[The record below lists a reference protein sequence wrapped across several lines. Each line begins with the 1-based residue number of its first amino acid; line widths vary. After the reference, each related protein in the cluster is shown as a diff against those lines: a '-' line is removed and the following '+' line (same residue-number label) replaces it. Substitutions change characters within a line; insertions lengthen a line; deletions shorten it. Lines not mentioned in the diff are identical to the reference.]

1 MDAQDE
7 RATVLIVDDERGP
20 RESLRMILAPN
31 HTVLQAE
38 CGAEALEILRSNEV
52 DLVTVDLNMPGM
64 RGDEL
69 MRVIR
74 SEFPHAEVIVITGC
88 GSVESAA
95 EGIRCGISDYLQKPF
110 DVVQVSAS
118 VLRALLRQRS
128 RSRLL
133 AFIDDLGTAAGND
146 RNIDVL
152 LDSVR
157 RSRRLR
163 ARLGGLFDPRDARGA
178 SRGQGLDP
186 ERTIEFV
193 EVLAETIETTAPFM
207 RGHARRV
214 AYYSSLLAHRLCLSA
229 EDHEHLRIGA
239 FLHDLGKVGIPTELL
254 LRPRQLE
261 PEEIAVVQTHP
272 EIGARLIRPLA
283 IPAAIAAAIRHHHE
297 WWDGSGYPDGLAQ
310 EDIPLS
316 ARIIGVADTF
326 DAMSSERPNR
336 PALERSEV
344 LARLCRHAG
353 HQFDPDLVKEF
364 LAILEMGA
372 DSADSELV
380 AELASD
386 VGRNLTDA
394 DTQVDWVT

>member
-95 EGIRCGISDYLQKPF
+95 EGIRCGVSDYLQKPF

-146 RNIDVL
+146 RNVDVL
-152 LDSVR
+152 LDSVQ
-157 RSRRLR
+157 RSRRLK
-163 ARLGGLFDPRDARGA
+163 ARLGGLFDQRDARGA

-193 EVLAETIETTAPFM
+193 EVLAETIETTDPFM

-254 LRPRQLE
+254 LRPRELE
-261 PEEIAVVQTHP
+261 PEEIAIVQTHP

-283 IPAAIAAAIRHHHE
+283 IPAAVAAAIRHHHE

-326 DAMSSERPNR
+326 DAMSSERPYR
-336 PALERSEV
+336 PALERSEA

>member
-1 MDAQDE
+1 MEARDE
-7 RATVLIVDDERGP
+7 RATVLVVDDERGP

-38 CGAEALEILRSNEV
+38 CGAEALEILRSSEV

-74 SEFPHAEVIVITGC
+74 SEFPDVEVIVITGC
-88 GSVESAA
+88 GSVESAT
-95 EGIRCGISDYLQKPF
+95 EGIRCGVSDYLQKPF

-118 VLRALLRQRS
+118 VLRALLRRRS
-128 RSRLL
+128 RSCLQT
-133 AFIDDLGTAAGND
+133 FIDDLGTAAGND
-146 RNIDVL
+146 RDVDVL
-152 LDSVR
+152 LDSVQ
-157 RSRRLR
+157 RSRRLK
-163 ARLGGLFDPRDARGA
+163 ARLGGLFDQRDARGA
-178 SRGQGLDP
+178 SRGQGFDP

-193 EVLAETIETTAPFM
+193 EVLAETIETTDSFM

-239 FLHDLGKVGIPTELL
+239 FLHDLGKVGIPTDLL
-254 LRPRQLE
+254 LRAGDLE
-261 PEEIAVVQTHP
+261 PEEFAVVQTHP

-283 IPAAIAAAIRHHHE
+283 LPAAIASAIRHHHE

-310 EDIPLS
+310 DDIPLS
-316 ARIIGVADTF
+316 ARIIGVVDAF
-326 DAMSSERPNR
+326 DAMSNERPYR
-336 PALERSEV
+336 PALERSEA

-364 LAILEMGA
+364 LAILETGA
-372 DSADSELV
+372 DSVDSELV
-380 AELASD
+380 AELVSD
-386 VGRNLTDA
+386 VGRSPSDA